1 MTMETETQ
9 SQKAFHVDV
18 GNLLAVNPFHSFP
31 SLPASRDELVKE
43 CLQEGTKLVQAVA
56 DSLFNLPST
65 EDVDGPLV
73 KLPPPTTKLPREK
86 HLPKPKPLTKWEEFA
101 KKKGIQKRKK
111 EKVVWDEQTG
121 TWKRR
126 FGYDRVNDDKDIPII
141 EAKMTDEPGVDP
153 FAKRQDDK
161 KKRVEKQEKNRLQNL
176 KQAAKIGALPRFF
189 LSITGTWKRR
199 FGYDRVN
206 DDKDIPIIEAKMTD
220 EPGVD
225 PFAKR
230 QDDKKKRVEKQEKNR
245 LQNLKQAAKIG
256 ALPSHVQLAAT
267 ALPITGTQAPPKKV
281 TKDELGNVAGMA
293 ATSTASG
300 GKFDRKLPGEKPA
313 KKQGKHRKFL
323 PVVEGS
329 GIGSREKEQTESVL
343 NKLISKHSHEILN
356 VGKAVTMYNVKKEK
370 KSRNKRNQEG
380 KSSSATNK
388 LKPKKQLQKKTGKK
402 GPVSSKKGKAK

>member
-1 MTMETETQ
+1 METENQ
-9 SQKAFHVDV
+9 NPFQLDV
-18 GNLLAVNPFHSFP
+18 GNLLAFNPFHNFP
-31 SLPASRDELVKE
+31 SLPTSRDELVKE

-86 HLPKPKPLTKWEEFA
+86 HLPKPKPPTKWEEFA
-101 KKKGIQKRKK
+101 KKKGIKKRKK
-111 EKVVWDEQTG
+111 DKVVWDEQTG

-141 EAKMTDEPGVDP
+141 EAKMTDEPGEDP

-161 KKRVEKQEKNRLQNL
+161 KKRVEKQEKNRFQNL
-176 KQAAKIGALPRFF
+176 KQAAKL
-189 LSITGTWKRR
+189 
-199 FGYDRVN
+199 
-206 DDKDIPIIEAKMTD
+206 
-220 EPGVD
+220 
-225 PFAKR
+225 
-230 QDDKKKRVEKQEKNR
+230 
-245 LQNLKQAAKIG
+245 G

-267 ALPITGTQAPPKKV
+267 ALPITGTQVPPKKV

-329 GIGSREKEQTESVL
+329 GIGSREKEQTENVL

-356 VGKAVTMYNVKKEK
+356 VDKAVTMYNVKKEK
-370 KSRNKRNQEG
+370 KARNRKNQEG
-380 KSSSATNK
+380 RSSSTSNE
-388 LKPKKQLQKKTGKK
+388 LKPKKQLHKK
-402 GPVSSKKGKAK
+402 GAKRGPGSSRKGKA